1 MTPPKIVVYGNAGIP
16 QEQFHTLY
24 NRQVEIT
31 PVPSS
36 YPTDRLDYLAPFDLV
51 LLNSASESEDDLER
65 IRSLRRHYGSVPVIL
80 TSENPTAAY
89 LVQAYRY
96 GITDCL
102 LAPFSA
108 DQLTALVSSY
118 LKDPGGTIGHAAMG
132 LVPVALQVPFNL
144 SQVDSKADISASFL
158 GTFRLYRRGERL
170 NLPGGNRQRSLLA
183 YLVYHAQQQV
193 HRDRIIRRFWPDHD
207 PDCAKN
213 NLNVGICNLRRYLE
227 QFFDQEVICFQN
239 GYFYFNKDLRINR
252 DIDGFLHAYHQGKEA
267 ERHGQEADAASWY
280 RSAAS
285 LGTEFLEEFIQEEWT
300 VRLREDYTEKL
311 FAALDFLS
319 TYQQKNRQFDAA
331 LETLR
336 RMLYKD
342 DCLESVH
349 AKIMQC
355 YLSLGKKEK
364 AVRQYQECERILQ
377 EKLNMRPSDEM
388 ETLYRQA
395 KGTA

>member
-1 MTPPKIVVYGNAGIP
+1 MTSPKIVVYGNAGIS
-16 QEQFHTLY
+16 QEQLHSLY
-24 NRQVEIT
+24 TRQIEIT
-31 PVPSS
+31 PVPAT

-65 IRSLRRHYGSVPVIL
+65 IRALRRHYSSVPVIL
-80 TSENPTAAY
+80 ASDNPTASY

-102 LAPFSA
+102 LAPFNS
-108 DQLTALVSSY
+108 DQLAALVSVY
-118 LKDPGGTIGHAAMG
+118 LKDPGGSIGHASMG
-132 LVPVALQVPFNL
+132 LVPTAFQAPLAMPALDAQ
-144 SQVDSKADISASFL
+144 ADLSASFL
-158 GTFRLYRRGERL
+158 GTFRLFHRGERID
-170 NLPGGNRQRSLLA
+170 LPGGNRQRSLLA

-213 NLNVGICNLRRYLE
+213 NLNVGICNLRRFLE
-227 QFFDQEVICFQN
+227 PYFTQEVICFQN
-239 GYFYFNKDLRINR
+239 GYFFFNKELRIGR
-252 DIDGFLHAYHQGKEA
+252 DIDVFTHAYHQGKDA
-267 ERHGQEADAASWY
+267 ERHGQDAEAAVWY

-285 LGTEFLEEFIQEEWT
+285 MGTEFLEEFFGEEWT
-300 VRLREDYTEKL
+300 VRLREDFTEKL
-311 FAALDFLS
+311 FSALDFLS
-319 TYQQKNRQFDAA
+319 TYQQKNRQYDAA

-364 AVRQYQECERILQ
+364 AVRQYHECARILQ
-377 EKLNMRPSDEM
+377 EKLNMHPSTEM
-388 ETLYRQA
+388 EALYRQA
-395 KGTA
+395 KGSE